1 MKAQKLGALL
11 LSNEDLNGLELET
24 ITRFFDMTCWL
35 QAEIAAHQPSYVSS
49 PPFLLP
55 RNVHNF
61 LLDALGIDDCIAKT
75 LWATLREEVWVEATE
90 DSPDIEARAR
100 RMLDMFLKHGPT
112 YDIGMC
118 SCHYFIEH
126 LLTIV
131 TCQAF
136 YNFRP
141 PSRTCLDP
149 KCAVELDMTPGQT
162 RPKELDHPLSH
173 CATLFTKDLGPLP
186 VRSIS
191 LYCKIGALSDNGIS
205 DTCRTKRT
213 SRRTVC
219 TILPLSIIPRTPV
232 PS

>member
-1 MKAQKLGALL
+1 
-11 LSNEDLNGLELET
+11 LELET

-55 RNVHNF
+55 RNVHEF
-61 LLDALGIDDCIAKT
+61 LLDALGINNRTAKT

-90 DSPDIEARAR
+90 DSPDIEVRAR

-112 YDIGMC
+112 YDI
-118 SCHYFIEH
+118 
-126 LLTIV
+126 
-131 TCQAF
+131 AF

-149 KCAVELDMTPGQT
+149 KCAVELDMAPGQT

-173 CATLFTKDLGPLP
+173 SATLFTKDLGPLP

-191 LYCKIGALSDNGIS
+191 LYCRSCHTRYHPDYYVHSSATMRTYYANVPRALQVATHYFVTAELCELFANMM
-205 DTCRTKRT
+205 TFA
-213 SRRTVC
+213 
-219 TILPLSIIPRTPV
+219 
-232 PS
+232 